1 MNIVKRLPSHLALL
15 VFSFD
20 DTLSKLY
27 QIVMTQLLFYSLFN
41 LNAISNLNHWRPS
54 QYSLNKK
61 KITHGIKQFIKDTND
76 EFDINMIETLRKEL
90 PKLYKTLKKAPRGDK
105 LFKCSKSIMHC
116 NFRDYLSFQK
126 YSCVNH
132 YHEFL
137 CSNGECNNFVS
148 LALILNGYP
157 YKFNVRR
164 WPKLEINAHYT
175 DFYNNMYCDYLH
187 KKKCNCK
194 YRIGK

>member
-1 MNIVKRLPSHLALL
+1 MNIVKRLPSHLAQY
-15 VFSFD
+15 VFAYD
-20 DTLSKLY
+20 DTCSKLY
-27 QIVMTQLLFYSLFN
+27 RIVMMQLLFYSLFN
-41 LNAISNLNHWRPS
+41 LNAISNINHWRPS

-76 EFDINMIETLRKEL
+76 EFDINMIENLRKEV
-90 PKLYKTLKKAPRGDK
+90 PKLYKSLKKAPRGDT
-105 LFKCSKSIMHC
+105 LFQPSRSIIFC

-132 YHEFL
+132 YHEFVYYN
-137 CSNGECNNFVS
+137 CACNDFMS

-157 YKFNVRR
+157 YKFNVKR

-175 DFYNNMYCDYLH
+175 EFYYDMYRDYLH

-194 YRIGK
+194 YRRSR